1 MQQLTVIRKVN
12 FRNSGQSRKSRKS
25 QQAVIMPVG
34 RVPRISRLMA
44 LAIRF
49 DRLIEEGEIK
59 DQADLARLGQ
69 VTRARVTQIM
79 MLLQL
84 APDLQE
90 AILFLPPTTNG
101 RDRVREKQVRPIAAE
116 LNWKVQR
123 KMWKQLTSHEE

>member
-12 FRNSGQSRKSRKS
+12 FRNSGQSRKSRKP
-25 QQAVIMPVG
+25 QQAVVMPVG

-101 RDRVREKQVRPIAAE
+101 RDRAREKQVRPIAAE